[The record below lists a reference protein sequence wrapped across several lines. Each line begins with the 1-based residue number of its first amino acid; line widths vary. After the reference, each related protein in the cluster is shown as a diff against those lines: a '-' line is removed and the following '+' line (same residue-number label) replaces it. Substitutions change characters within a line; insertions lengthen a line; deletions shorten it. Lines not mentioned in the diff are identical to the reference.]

1 MVWQEGRKIWG
12 FKIANNL
19 FSVKNTKK
27 KKVLSNS
34 IDMIIS
40 SLFTDSVF
48 WDVSASRVK
57 NR

>member
-27 KKVLSNS
+27 KVLSNS

-40 SLFTDSVF
+40 SLFMDSVF

-57 NR
+57 NQ